1 MLSKW
6 LPKLPIIAVLILAAA
21 LRFWGLRWGLPN
33 SLHSYSYHPDE
44 FLTIGAAGFVLTGF
58 LPRFYNYPSL
68 YLYLGAFAIVFASAY
83 GLAHDTGAAYLCARV
98 VTAAMGVGA
107 IAAVYWAGRSLWRAS
122 DDRPGHVVL
131 DAGSPGHVVPDA
143 QAMALLAALV
153 LCIAP
158 LHVQHSH
165 FATVDVPSTLFVAA
179 CLGFA
184 GKVLS
189 RGSWRDYLLCG
200 VMAGLA
206 AGTKYNAGMVVL
218 ALIAAHFLGS
228 SEEHD
233 RHGTGEHRSHVTREH
248 PELVEGR
255 SRVLARARPLRCLLG
270 ALGCVIAAFV
280 VSTPGSV
287 LRTKDFLYGLTYEM
301 HHAAQGH
308 GLVFAGTG
316 NGFIFTFTS
325 SLWYGLGPALAILFV
340 AAAIYGLVR
349 LDKRA
354 LVLLAFALPYYALIS
369 LSQVR
374 FARYALP
381 IFPPAALLIAWMAH
395 DLWTRFPKGIKWAW
409 AGLFGAILAGTLLY
423 TIALDRLFVLPDPKD
438 RAARWIFANIPKGSR
453 IGVIEVPWFYSPPY
467 SKDAGLG
474 ALPQRRQAI
483 ATSPY
488 RVEVFRDYGFWAPW
502 FRADFLTDWIVLS
515 DYETQDALRFGS
527 GRGLVG
533 DSEMALARRLRVGIS
548 WIGPHYRRRVQFT
561 SPLQLFGVSFGSTQ
575 SLPHDMRYPAPC
587 ITIYEAGAQV
597 RRWMG
602 EPRR

>member
-6 LPKLPIIAVLILAAA
+6 RARLPLIAVLILAAA

-44 FLTIGAAGFVLTGF
+44 FLTIGAAVAVLTGF
-58 LPRFYNYPSL
+58 FPRFYNYPSL
-68 YLYLGAFAIVFASAY
+68 YLYLGAFAIAFASAY

-107 IAAVYWAGRSLWRAS
+107 VAAVYWAGGSLWRAS

-131 DAGSPGHVVPDA
+131 DAGSPGHVVPNA
-143 QAMALLAALV
+143 QAIGLLAAQV

-165 FATVDVPSTLFVAA
+165 FATVDVPSTLFVAL

-206 AGTKYNAGMVVL
+206 AGTKYNAGLVVL
-218 ALIAAHFLGS
+218 SLIAAHLLGS
-228 SEEHD
+228 RD
-233 RHGTGEHRSHVTREH
+233 RNAGMRR
-248 PELVEGR
+248 
-255 SRVLARARPLRCLLG
+255 LLG
-270 ALGCVIAAFV
+270 ALGCVIVAFV
-280 VSTPGSV
+280 VSTPASV
-287 LRTKDFLYGLTYEM
+287 LRTRDFLYGLTYEM
-301 HHAAQGH
+301 RHAAEGH
-308 GLVFAGTG
+308 GLVFVGTG

-340 AAAIYGLVR
+340 AAAVYGLAR

-381 IFPPAALLIAWMAH
+381 MYPAAALLIAWMAA
-395 DLWTRFPKGIKWAW
+395 DLWTRLPKGARWAW
-409 AGLFGAILAGTLLY
+409 AGLIGSALAGTLFY
-423 TIALDRLFVLPDPKD
+423 TIALDRLFVQPTPQD
-438 RAARWIFANIPKGSR
+438 RAARWIFANIPKGSS
-453 IGVIEVPWFYSPPY
+453 IGLIEVPWFYSPPY
-467 SKDAGLG
+467 SKQAGFG
-474 ALPQRRQAI
+474 TLPQRTEAM
-483 ATSPY
+483 AKSPY
-488 RVEVFRDYGFWAPW
+488 NICLSPPQGFFKVMPDLQAPNWRVF
-502 FRADFLTDWIVLS
+502 S
-515 DYETQDALRFGS
+515 DYELPDAKRIGGINELELHASYPEGGGRDHLRYWLI
-527 GRGLVG
+527 RDIL
-533 DSEMALARRLRVGIS
+533 EMSYTSRATFSNRLTALGI
-548 WIGPHYRRRVQFT
+548 
-561 SPLQLFGVSFGSTQ
+561 SFGSTQ
-575 SLPHDMRYPAPC
+575 SLPHDMRYPAPT
-587 ITIYEAGAQV
+587 IWIYEHKK
-597 RRWMG
+597 
-602 EPRR
+602 